1 MNIVLLVIG
10 VVAAILGI
18 IIRVLTKD
26 TDYEKD
32 GKHYAHPMIIGGLI
46 LLVFSQSF
54 AIIPTGYTGVRITFG
69 QIDNRTV
76 QNGFNWK
83 IPFVQSINQVN
94 NKQQDI
100 SYTGQVW
107 SETAERTVLY
117 YEGITVTYTINPE
130 KSAWIYANVSDYK
143 KNLISDNLVASAI
156 KSSSKELNSTD
167 ATNRGIIEPI
177 AQEKIQELYQT
188 KEKLIKELH
197 REPTLKEISSDTG
210 ISEKLLKEYEAQ
222 QGIRIVGSLDAP
234 INLEKEESET
244 FGDFIADT
252 DQNIEE
258 IAEQKE
264 LEELILQCLDNLT
277 DKEKSVIKM
286 RFGFNGEE
294 PMTLEAV
301 GNQLGVT
308 RERIRQIEA
317 KSIRKLRN
325 YKTRLLLED
334 YIPKK

>member
-54 AIIPTGYTGVRITFG
+54 AIIPTGYTGIRITFG

-177 AQEKIQELYQT
+177 AQEKIQEALDQKYG
-188 KEKLIKELH
+188 
-197 REPTLKEISSDTG
+197 SD
-210 ISEKLLKEYEAQ
+210 
-222 QGIRIVGSLDAP
+222 VVF
-234 INLEKEESET
+234 INKVVIANTDFEESYNQA
-244 FGDFIADT
+244 IADKQT
-252 DQNIEE
+252 AQLAYEKQQIEN
-258 IAEQKE
+258 K
-264 LEELILQCLDNLT
+264 
-277 DKEKSVIKM
+277 
-286 RFGFNGEE
+286 
-294 PMTLEAV
+294 
-301 GNQLGVT
+301 
-308 RERIRQIEA
+308 RQIEA
-317 KSIRKLRN
+317 AEADAQVKTTQAKAEADAAVIKAQGEADANKLLNDSITDKILRQQYYEKWN
-325 YKTRLLLED
+325 GQLPNVITGDSSDIIMDIGKTTLGEE
-334 YIPKK
+334 

>member
-177 AQEKIQELYQT
+177 AQEKIQEALEQKYG
-188 KEKLIKELH
+188 
-197 REPTLKEISSDTG
+197 SD
-210 ISEKLLKEYEAQ
+210 
-222 QGIRIVGSLDAP
+222 VVF
-234 INLEKEESET
+234 INKVVIANTDFEESYNQA
-244 FGDFIADT
+244 IADKQT
-252 DQNIEE
+252 AQLAYEKQQIEN
-258 IAEQKE
+258 K
-264 LEELILQCLDNLT
+264 
-277 DKEKSVIKM
+277 
-286 RFGFNGEE
+286 
-294 PMTLEAV
+294 
-301 GNQLGVT
+301 
-308 RERIRQIEA
+308 RQIEA
-317 KSIRKLRN
+317 AEADAQVKTTQAKAEADAAVIKAQGEADANKLLNDSITDKILRQQYYEKWN
-325 YKTRLLLED
+325 GQLPNVITGDSSDIIMDIGKTTLGEE
-334 YIPKK
+334 

>member
-177 AQEKIQELYQT
+177 AQEKIQEALDQKYG
-188 KEKLIKELH
+188 
-197 REPTLKEISSDTG
+197 SD
-210 ISEKLLKEYEAQ
+210 
-222 QGIRIVGSLDAP
+222 VVF
-234 INLEKEESET
+234 INKVVIANTDFEESYNQA
-244 FGDFIADT
+244 IADKQT
-252 DQNIEE
+252 AQLAYEKQQIEN
-258 IAEQKE
+258 K
-264 LEELILQCLDNLT
+264 
-277 DKEKSVIKM
+277 
-286 RFGFNGEE
+286 
-294 PMTLEAV
+294 
-301 GNQLGVT
+301 
-308 RERIRQIEA
+308 RQIEA
-317 KSIRKLRN
+317 AEADAQVKTTQAKAEADAAVIKAQGEADANKLLNDSITDKILRQQYYEKWN
-325 YKTRLLLED
+325 GQLPNVITGDSSDIIMDIGKTTLGEE
-334 YIPKK
+334 

>member
-1 MNIVLLVIG
+1 MNVVLLVISI
-10 VVAAILGI
+10 VAAILGI

-26 TDYEKD
+26 TDDEKD

-177 AQEKIQELYQT
+177 AQEKIQEALDQKYG
-188 KEKLIKELH
+188 
-197 REPTLKEISSDTG
+197 SD
-210 ISEKLLKEYEAQ
+210 
-222 QGIRIVGSLDAP
+222 VVF
-234 INLEKEESET
+234 INKVVIANTDFEESYNQA
-244 FGDFIADT
+244 IADKQT
-252 DQNIEE
+252 AQLAYEKQQIEN
-258 IAEQKE
+258 K
-264 LEELILQCLDNLT
+264 
-277 DKEKSVIKM
+277 
-286 RFGFNGEE
+286 
-294 PMTLEAV
+294 
-301 GNQLGVT
+301 
-308 RERIRQIEA
+308 RQIEA
-317 KSIRKLRN
+317 AEAEAQVKTTQAKAEADAAVIKAQGEADANKLLNDSITDKILRQQYYEKWN
-325 YKTRLLLED
+325 GQLPNVITGNSSDIIMDIGKTTLAEE
-334 YIPKK
+334 

>member
-177 AQEKIQELYQT
+177 AQEKIQEALDQKYG
-188 KEKLIKELH
+188 
-197 REPTLKEISSDTG
+197 SD
-210 ISEKLLKEYEAQ
+210 
-222 QGIRIVGSLDAP
+222 VVF
-234 INLEKEESET
+234 INKVVIANTDFEESYNQA
-244 FGDFIADT
+244 IADKQT
-252 DQNIEE
+252 AQLAYEKQQIEN
-258 IAEQKE
+258 K
-264 LEELILQCLDNLT
+264 
-277 DKEKSVIKM
+277 
-286 RFGFNGEE
+286 
-294 PMTLEAV
+294 
-301 GNQLGVT
+301 
-308 RERIRQIEA
+308 RQIEA
-317 KSIRKLRN
+317 AEADAKVKTTQAKAEADAAVIKAQGEADANKLLNDSITDKILRQQYYEKWN
-325 YKTRLLLED
+325 GQLPNVITGDSSDIIMDIGKTTLGEE
-334 YIPKK
+334 

>member
-1 MNIVLLVIG
+1 MNVVLLVISI
-10 VVAAILGI
+10 VAAILGI

-83 IPFVQSINQVN
+83 IPYVQSINQVN

-177 AQEKIQELYQT
+177 AQEKIQEALDQKYG
-188 KEKLIKELH
+188 
-197 REPTLKEISSDTG
+197 SD
-210 ISEKLLKEYEAQ
+210 
-222 QGIRIVGSLDAP
+222 VVF
-234 INLEKEESET
+234 INKVVIANTDFEESYNQA
-244 FGDFIADT
+244 IADKQT
-252 DQNIEE
+252 AQLAYEKQQIEN
-258 IAEQKE
+258 K
-264 LEELILQCLDNLT
+264 
-277 DKEKSVIKM
+277 
-286 RFGFNGEE
+286 
-294 PMTLEAV
+294 
-301 GNQLGVT
+301 
-308 RERIRQIEA
+308 RQIEA
-317 KSIRKLRN
+317 AEADAQVKTTQAKAEADAAVIKAQGEADANKLLNDSITDKILRQQYYEKWN
-325 YKTRLLLED
+325 GQLPNVITGDSSDIIMDIGKTTLGEE
-334 YIPKK
+334 

>member
-143 KNLISDNLVASAI
+143 KNLISDNLDASAI

-177 AQEKIQELYQT
+177 AQEKIQEALDQKYG
-188 KEKLIKELH
+188 
-197 REPTLKEISSDTG
+197 SD
-210 ISEKLLKEYEAQ
+210 
-222 QGIRIVGSLDAP
+222 VVF
-234 INLEKEESET
+234 INKVVIANTDFEESYNQA
-244 FGDFIADT
+244 IADKQT
-252 DQNIEE
+252 AQLAYEKQQIEN
-258 IAEQKE
+258 K
-264 LEELILQCLDNLT
+264 
-277 DKEKSVIKM
+277 
-286 RFGFNGEE
+286 
-294 PMTLEAV
+294 
-301 GNQLGVT
+301 
-308 RERIRQIEA
+308 RQIEA
-317 KSIRKLRN
+317 AEADAQVKTTQAKAEADAAVIKAQGEADANKLLNDSITDKILRQQYYEKWN
-325 YKTRLLLED
+325 GQLPNVITGDSSDIIMDIGKTTLGEE
-334 YIPKK
+334 

>member
-1 MNIVLLVIG
+1 MNIVLLVISI
-10 VVAAILGI
+10 VAAILGI

-177 AQEKIQELYQT
+177 AQEKIQEALDQKYG
-188 KEKLIKELH
+188 
-197 REPTLKEISSDTG
+197 SD
-210 ISEKLLKEYEAQ
+210 
-222 QGIRIVGSLDAP
+222 VVF
-234 INLEKEESET
+234 INKVVIANTDFEESYNQA
-244 FGDFIADT
+244 IADKQT
-252 DQNIEE
+252 AQLAYEKQQIEN
-258 IAEQKE
+258 K
-264 LEELILQCLDNLT
+264 
-277 DKEKSVIKM
+277 
-286 RFGFNGEE
+286 
-294 PMTLEAV
+294 
-301 GNQLGVT
+301 
-308 RERIRQIEA
+308 RQIEA
-317 KSIRKLRN
+317 AEADAQVKTTQAKAEADAAVIKAQGEADANKLLNDSITDKILRQQYYEKWN
-325 YKTRLLLED
+325 GQLPNVITGDSSDIIMDIGKTTLGEE
-334 YIPKK
+334 

>member
-177 AQEKIQELYQT
+177 AQEKIQEALDQKYG
-188 KEKLIKELH
+188 
-197 REPTLKEISSDTG
+197 SD
-210 ISEKLLKEYEAQ
+210 
-222 QGIRIVGSLDAP
+222 VVF
-234 INLEKEESET
+234 INKVVIANTDFEESYNQA
-244 FGDFIADT
+244 IADKQT
-252 DQNIEE
+252 AQLAYEKQQIEN
-258 IAEQKE
+258 K
-264 LEELILQCLDNLT
+264 
-277 DKEKSVIKM
+277 
-286 RFGFNGEE
+286 
-294 PMTLEAV
+294 
-301 GNQLGVT
+301 
-308 RERIRQIEA
+308 RQIEA
-317 KSIRKLRN
+317 AEADAQVKTTQAKAEADAAVIKAQGEADANKLLNDSITDKILRQQYYEKWN
-325 YKTRLLLED
+325 GQLPNVITGDSSDIIMDIEKTTLGEE
-334 YIPKK
+334 

>member
-130 KSAWIYANVSDYK
+130 KSVWIYANVSDYK

-177 AQEKIQELYQT
+177 AQEKIQEALDQKYG
-188 KEKLIKELH
+188 
-197 REPTLKEISSDTG
+197 SD
-210 ISEKLLKEYEAQ
+210 
-222 QGIRIVGSLDAP
+222 VVF
-234 INLEKEESET
+234 INKVVIANTDFEESYNQA
-244 FGDFIADT
+244 IADKQT
-252 DQNIEE
+252 AQLAYEKQQIEN
-258 IAEQKE
+258 K
-264 LEELILQCLDNLT
+264 
-277 DKEKSVIKM
+277 
-286 RFGFNGEE
+286 
-294 PMTLEAV
+294 
-301 GNQLGVT
+301 
-308 RERIRQIEA
+308 RQIEA
-317 KSIRKLRN
+317 AEADAQVKTTQAKAEADAAVIKAQGEADANKLLNDSITDKILRQQYYEKWN
-325 YKTRLLLED
+325 GQLPNVITGDSSDIIMDIGKTTLGEE
-334 YIPKK
+334 

>member
-1 MNIVLLVIG
+1 MNVVLLVISI
-10 VVAAILGI
+10 VAAILGI

-117 YEGITVTYTINPE
+117 YEGVTVTYTINPE

-177 AQEKIQELYQT
+177 AQEKIQEALDQKYG
-188 KEKLIKELH
+188 
-197 REPTLKEISSDTG
+197 SD
-210 ISEKLLKEYEAQ
+210 
-222 QGIRIVGSLDAP
+222 VVF
-234 INLEKEESET
+234 INKVVIANTDFEESYNQA
-244 FGDFIADT
+244 IADKQT
-252 DQNIEE
+252 AQLAYEKQQIEN
-258 IAEQKE
+258 K
-264 LEELILQCLDNLT
+264 
-277 DKEKSVIKM
+277 
-286 RFGFNGEE
+286 
-294 PMTLEAV
+294 
-301 GNQLGVT
+301 
-308 RERIRQIEA
+308 RQIEA
-317 KSIRKLRN
+317 AEAEAQVKTTQAKAEADAAVIKAQGEADANKLLNDSITEKILKQQYYEKWDGKLPSVMN
-325 YKTRLLLED
+325 SDSSDLILDIGNVTDGATTEE
-334 YIPKK
+334 

>member
-10 VVAAILGI
+10 IVAAIFGI

-26 TDYEKD
+26 TDGEKD
-32 GKHYAHPMIIGGLI
+32 GKHYAYPMIIGGLI

-69 QIDNRTV
+69 QIDNHTV

-100 SYTGQVW
+100 TYTGQVW
-107 SETAERTVLY
+107 SETAERTALY
-117 YEGITVTYTINPE
+117 YEGVTVTYTINSE

-177 AQEKIQELYQT
+177 AQEKIQE
-188 KEKLIKELH
+188 
-197 REPTLKEISSDTG
+197 
-210 ISEKLLKEYEAQ
+210 A
-222 QGIRIVGSLDAP
+222 LDQKYGP
-234 INLEKEESET
+234 DVVFINKVVIANTDFEESYNQA
-244 FGDFIADT
+244 IADKQT
-252 DQNIEE
+252 TQLAYEKQQIEN
-258 IAEQKE
+258 K
-264 LEELILQCLDNLT
+264 
-277 DKEKSVIKM
+277 
-286 RFGFNGEE
+286 
-294 PMTLEAV
+294 
-301 GNQLGVT
+301 
-308 RERIRQIEA
+308 RQIEA
-317 KSIRKLRN
+317 AEAEAQVKTTQAKAEADAAVIKAQGEADANKLLNDSITDKILRQQYYEKWN
-325 YKTRLLLED
+325 GQLPNVITGNSSDIIMDIGKTTLAEE
-334 YIPKK
+334 

>member
-18 IIRVLTKD
+18 IIRVLIKD

-143 KNLISDNLVASAI
+143 KDLIPDNLVASAI

-177 AQEKIQELYQT
+177 AQEKIQEALDQKYG
-188 KEKLIKELH
+188 
-197 REPTLKEISSDTG
+197 SD
-210 ISEKLLKEYEAQ
+210 
-222 QGIRIVGSLDAP
+222 VVF
-234 INLEKEESET
+234 INKVVIANTDFEESYNQA
-244 FGDFIADT
+244 IADKQT
-252 DQNIEE
+252 AQLAYEKQQIEN
-258 IAEQKE
+258 K
-264 LEELILQCLDNLT
+264 
-277 DKEKSVIKM
+277 
-286 RFGFNGEE
+286 
-294 PMTLEAV
+294 
-301 GNQLGVT
+301 
-308 RERIRQIEA
+308 RQIEA
-317 KSIRKLRN
+317 AEADAQVKTTQAKAEADAAVIKAQGEADANKLLNDSITDKILRQQYYEKWN
-325 YKTRLLLED
+325 GQLPNVITGDSSDIIMDIGKTTLGEE
-334 YIPKK
+334 

>member
-18 IIRVLTKD
+18 IIRILTKD
-26 TDYEKD
+26 TGYVKL

-177 AQEKIQELYQT
+177 AQEKIQE
-188 KEKLIKELH
+188 
-197 REPTLKEISSDTG
+197 
-210 ISEKLLKEYEAQ
+210 A
-222 QGIRIVGSLDAP
+222 LDQKYGP
-234 INLEKEESET
+234 DVVFINKVVIANTDFEESYNQA
-244 FGDFIADT
+244 IADKQT
-252 DQNIEE
+252 AQLAYEKQQIEN
-258 IAEQKE
+258 K
-264 LEELILQCLDNLT
+264 
-277 DKEKSVIKM
+277 
-286 RFGFNGEE
+286 
-294 PMTLEAV
+294 
-301 GNQLGVT
+301 
-308 RERIRQIEA
+308 RQIEA
-317 KSIRKLRN
+317 AEADAQVKTTQAKAEADAAVIKAQGEADANKLLNDSITDKILRQQYYEKWN
-325 YKTRLLLED
+325 GQLPNVITGDSSDIIMDIGKQHWEKNNL
-334 YIPKK
+334 KKKH

>member
-143 KNLISDNLVASAI
+143 KNLILDNLVASAI

-177 AQEKIQELYQT
+177 AQEKIQEALDQKYG
-188 KEKLIKELH
+188 
-197 REPTLKEISSDTG
+197 SD
-210 ISEKLLKEYEAQ
+210 
-222 QGIRIVGSLDAP
+222 VVF
-234 INLEKEESET
+234 INKVVIANTDFEESYNQA
-244 FGDFIADT
+244 IADKQT
-252 DQNIEE
+252 AQLAYEKQQIEN
-258 IAEQKE
+258 K
-264 LEELILQCLDNLT
+264 
-277 DKEKSVIKM
+277 
-286 RFGFNGEE
+286 
-294 PMTLEAV
+294 
-301 GNQLGVT
+301 
-308 RERIRQIEA
+308 RQIEA
-317 KSIRKLRN
+317 AEADAQVKTTQAKAEADAAVIKAQGEADANKLLNDSITDKILRQQYYEKWN
-325 YKTRLLLED
+325 GQLPNVITGDSSDIIMDIGKTTLGEE
-334 YIPKK
+334 

>member
-1 MNIVLLVIG
+1 MNVVLLVISI
-10 VVAAILGI
+10 VAAILGI

-117 YEGITVTYTINPE
+117 YEGITVTYTI
-130 KSAWIYANVSDYK
+130 
-143 KNLISDNLVASAI
+143 
-156 KSSSKELNSTD
+156 
-167 ATNRGIIEPI
+167 
-177 AQEKIQELYQT
+177 
-188 KEKLIKELH
+188 
-197 REPTLKEISSDTG
+197 
-210 ISEKLLKEYEAQ
+210 
-222 QGIRIVGSLDAP
+222 
-234 INLEKEESET
+234 
-244 FGDFIADT
+244 
-252 DQNIEE
+252 
-258 IAEQKE
+258 
-264 LEELILQCLDNLT
+264 
-277 DKEKSVIKM
+277 SVIAHLFCKKWT
-286 RFGFNGEE
+286 FSS
-294 PMTLEAV
+294 V
-301 GNQLGVT
+301 G
-308 RERIRQIEA
+308 
-317 KSIRKLRN
+317 
-325 YKTRLLLED
+325 
-334 YIPKK
+334 

>member
-26 TDYEKD
+26 TNYEKD

-177 AQEKIQELYQT
+177 AQEKIQEALDQKYG
-188 KEKLIKELH
+188 
-197 REPTLKEISSDTG
+197 SD
-210 ISEKLLKEYEAQ
+210 
-222 QGIRIVGSLDAP
+222 VVF
-234 INLEKEESET
+234 INKVVIANTDFEESYNQA
-244 FGDFIADT
+244 IADKQT
-252 DQNIEE
+252 AQLAYEKQQIEN
-258 IAEQKE
+258 K
-264 LEELILQCLDNLT
+264 
-277 DKEKSVIKM
+277 
-286 RFGFNGEE
+286 
-294 PMTLEAV
+294 
-301 GNQLGVT
+301 
-308 RERIRQIEA
+308 RQIEA
-317 KSIRKLRN
+317 AEADAQVKTTQAKAEADAAVIKAQGEADANKLLNDSITDKILRQQYYEKWN
-325 YKTRLLLED
+325 GQLPNVITGDSSDIIMDIGKTTLGEE
-334 YIPKK
+334 

>member
-177 AQEKIQELYQT
+177 AQEKIQEALDQKYG
-188 KEKLIKELH
+188 
-197 REPTLKEISSDTG
+197 SD
-210 ISEKLLKEYEAQ
+210 
-222 QGIRIVGSLDAP
+222 VVF
-234 INLEKEESET
+234 INKVVIANTDFEESYNQA
-244 FGDFIADT
+244 IADKQT
-252 DQNIEE
+252 AQLAYEKQQIEN
-258 IAEQKE
+258 K
-264 LEELILQCLDNLT
+264 
-277 DKEKSVIKM
+277 
-286 RFGFNGEE
+286 
-294 PMTLEAV
+294 
-301 GNQLGVT
+301 
-308 RERIRQIEA
+308 RQIEA
-317 KSIRKLRN
+317 AEADAQVKTTQAKAEADAAVIKAQGEADANKLLNDSITEKILKQQYYEKWDGKLPSVMN
-325 YKTRLLLED
+325 SDSSDLILDIGNVTDGATTAE
-334 YIPKK
+334 

>member
-18 IIRVLTKD
+18 IIRILTKD
-26 TDYEKD
+26 TGYVKL
-32 GKHYAHPMIIGGLI
+32 GKQYAHSLVIGGFT

-177 AQEKIQELYQT
+177 AQEKIQEALDQKYG
-188 KEKLIKELH
+188 
-197 REPTLKEISSDTG
+197 SD
-210 ISEKLLKEYEAQ
+210 
-222 QGIRIVGSLDAP
+222 VVF
-234 INLEKEESET
+234 INKVVIANTDFEESYNQA
-244 FGDFIADT
+244 IADKQT
-252 DQNIEE
+252 AQLAYEKQQIEN
-258 IAEQKE
+258 K
-264 LEELILQCLDNLT
+264 
-277 DKEKSVIKM
+277 
-286 RFGFNGEE
+286 
-294 PMTLEAV
+294 
-301 GNQLGVT
+301 
-308 RERIRQIEA
+308 RQIEA
-317 KSIRKLRN
+317 AEADAQVKTTQAKAEADAAVIKAQGEADANKLLNDSITDKILRQQYYEKWN
-325 YKTRLLLED
+325 GQLPNVITGNSSDIIMDIGKTTLAEE
-334 YIPKK
+334 

>member
-32 GKHYAHPMIIGGLI
+32 GKHYAHPMIIGVLI

-177 AQEKIQELYQT
+177 AQEKIQE
-188 KEKLIKELH
+188 
-197 REPTLKEISSDTG
+197 
-210 ISEKLLKEYEAQ
+210 A
-222 QGIRIVGSLDAP
+222 LDQKYGP
-234 INLEKEESET
+234 DVVFINKVVIANTDFEESYNQA
-244 FGDFIADT
+244 IADKQT
-252 DQNIEE
+252 AQLAYEKQQIEN
-258 IAEQKE
+258 K
-264 LEELILQCLDNLT
+264 
-277 DKEKSVIKM
+277 
-286 RFGFNGEE
+286 
-294 PMTLEAV
+294 
-301 GNQLGVT
+301 
-308 RERIRQIEA
+308 RQIEA
-317 KSIRKLRN
+317 AEADAQVKTTQAKAEADAAVIKAQGEADANKLLNDSITDKILRQQYYEKWN
-325 YKTRLLLED
+325 GQLPNVITGDSSDIIMDIGKTTLGEE
-334 YIPKK
+334 

>member
-1 MNIVLLVIG
+1 MNVVLLVISI
-10 VVAAILGI
+10 VAAILGI

-117 YEGITVTYTINPE
+117 YEGITVTYTINTE

-177 AQEKIQELYQT
+177 AQEKIQEALDQKYG
-188 KEKLIKELH
+188 
-197 REPTLKEISSDTG
+197 SD
-210 ISEKLLKEYEAQ
+210 
-222 QGIRIVGSLDAP
+222 VVF
-234 INLEKEESET
+234 INKVVIANTDFEESYNQA
-244 FGDFIADT
+244 IADKQT
-252 DQNIEE
+252 AQLAYEKQQIEN
-258 IAEQKE
+258 K
-264 LEELILQCLDNLT
+264 
-277 DKEKSVIKM
+277 
-286 RFGFNGEE
+286 
-294 PMTLEAV
+294 
-301 GNQLGVT
+301 
-308 RERIRQIEA
+308 RQIEA
-317 KSIRKLRN
+317 AEADAQVKTTQAKAEADAAVIKAQGEADANKLLNDSITDKILRQQYYEKWN
-325 YKTRLLLED
+325 GQLPNVITGDSSDIIMDIGKTTLGEE
-334 YIPKK
+334 